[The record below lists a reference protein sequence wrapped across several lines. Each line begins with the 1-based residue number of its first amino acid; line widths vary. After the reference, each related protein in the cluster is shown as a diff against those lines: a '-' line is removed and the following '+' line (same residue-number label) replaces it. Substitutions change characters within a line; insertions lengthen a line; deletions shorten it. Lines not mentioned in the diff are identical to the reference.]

1 MAATSHACGDAPD
14 LPDGQIIGNFYSLLE
29 KSTRQAAPSRN
40 KKFESGIDLS
50 VN

>member
-1 MAATSHACGDAPD
+1 MATTSRACGDAPD

-29 KSTRQAAPSRN
+29 KSTRQAAQGRY
-40 KKFESGIDLS
+40 KKFDSGIDLS